1 MRGVA
6 PRRWLSSM
14 YDGRGMFRFYQHHF
28 EWRGRALMAARY
40 DALCEF
46 YAYPL
51 EVDLGGTRLTIEDRS
66 TLIVHLHRH
75 RTALEAAGIK
85 ALVPRVVA
93 VDLPGAGSRVWVRWR
108 QDMGG
113 SYGPNWSDAVYHMQ
127 LQDDAALIT
136 RIAFTR
142 LMLPEFGRAAT
153 HRRLV
158 RSGAENA

>member
-1 MRGVA
+1 
-6 PRRWLSSM
+6 
-14 YDGRGMFRFYQHHF
+14 MFRFYQHHF
-28 EWRGRALMAARY
+28 EWRGRALMAASY
-40 DALCEF
+40 DVLSEF

-51 EVDLGGTRLTIEDRS
+51 QVDLGGAPLTITDRS
-66 TLIVHLHRH
+66 AMFVHLHRH

-93 VDLPGAGSRVWVRWR
+93 MDLPGTGARVWVRWR

-113 SYGPNWSDAVYHMQ
+113 SFGPNWSDAVYHMRVK
-127 LQDDAALIT
+127 DNRALIT
-136 RIAFTR
+136 DIAFTR